1 MTERDLGDALAAV
14 SAFGAFTSMLPNIAA
29 LFAIVWTTIRIYEW
43 ARVVIWKRPKR
54 EGLGD

>member
-1 MTERDLGDALAAV
+1 MNERDVGDIVAGV
-14 SAFGAFTSMLPNIAA
+14 SALGAFTSILPSIAA

-43 ARVVIWKRPKR
+43 ARVVIFKKARR